1 METILL
7 LIYAAGCVVLF
18 KVFKIPLTK
27 WTVPTAVLGGIIF
40 IATLILL
47 MNYNHPYTKVA
58 RTVVVTT
65 PIVPLVKGR
74 VIEVPVQ
81 PNVPIEKGT
90 VLFRLDP
97 TAFQAK
103 VDELRASVAKAE
115 QNVKIAQENWYQTK
129 GRVELART
137 ERDRAKTNYD
147 RYATAN
153 KAAGPQK
160 GPFSAAS
167 VENKRETYL
176 AAIAKLTSATAA
188 QRSAKLVFQSNIDGV
203 NTDVAQFRAQLAQ
216 AKFDLDQTTV
226 YAPTNGMVT
235 QLILRPGF
243 IAVPLPLKPVMV
255 FVHAEKPRL
264 FAAFVQNYTY
274 RLKPGDEAE
283 ILFRALPGRIFQG
296 KVGSILPV
304 LSQGALQP
312 SGTLISSNRATFERV
327 PVQIILEEDIANLN
341 LPIGAAGE
349 VAIYTQHVRHV
360 AIIRKVL
367 FRIKSWE
374 NYVFGEGH

>member
-7 LIYAAGCVVLF
+7 LTYAAACFGLF

-27 WTVPTAVLGGIIF
+27 WTVSTSVLGGIIF

-81 PNVPIEKGT
+81 PNVPIKKGT

-97 TAFQAK
+97 TAYQAK

-147 RYATAN
+147 RYVTAN

-188 QRSAKLVFQSNIDGV
+188 QRSAKLVFQSNIDSV
-203 NTDVAQFRAQLAQ
+203 NTDVAQFKAQLAQ
-216 AKFDLDQTTV
+216 AEFDLEQTTV

-243 IAVPLPLKPVMV
+243 IAVPFPIKPVMV

-264 FAAFVQNYTY
+264 FAAFIQNYIY
-274 RLKPGDEAE
+274 RLRPGDKAE
-283 ILFRALPGRIFQG
+283 VLFRALPGRIFQA
-296 KVGSILPV
+296 KVGTILPV

-312 SGTLISSNRATFERV
+312 SGKLISANQATFERV
-327 PVQIILEEDIANLN
+327 PVQIILEEDIDKLN
-341 LPIGAAGE
+341 LPIGTAGE

-360 AIIRKVL
+360 AVIRKVL